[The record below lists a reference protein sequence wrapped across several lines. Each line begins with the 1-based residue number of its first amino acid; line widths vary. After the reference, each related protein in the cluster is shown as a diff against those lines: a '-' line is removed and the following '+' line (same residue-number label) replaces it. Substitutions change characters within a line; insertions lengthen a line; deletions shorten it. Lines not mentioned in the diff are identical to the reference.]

1 MHLFVPEEVRY
12 LRMLNQVASQLNPGS
27 GWKEKCGLCHSHLQL
42 MHLAEVHTVGLFAI
56 PGINRAN
63 YALRPF

>member
-1 MHLFVPEEVRY
+1 MWGNIYF
-12 LRMLNQVASQLNPGS
+12 SQLVKILYMAS
-27 GWKEKCGLCHSHLQL
+27 KQRIKQFLFFSWKLRTYGFGEMSTTPT
-42 MHLAEVHTVGLFAI
+42 TVGLFAI